1 MLDPCIQARSPGT
14 KITRIAQ
21 SSRPQFSEPGMSSN
35 SPAQQQ
41 PADTTAQVHV
51 PRYGQMLPPEANGI
65 LVLDEFVLDPAA
77 ARKEQHGF
85 RSALAGVALTMRRI
99 AALRIVI
106 AIIAIANLPLFLLSS
121 GWWIY
126 AVSLALVIA
135 VHAAVSLLNR
145 HEPRLKQRSLLQLH
159 MHRENSSNYRQV
171 RDAVKYVIDTPA
183 RMNEQLYLELLAV
196 KRVALNLGLG
206 TVALLDTTDDAAWK
220 VRIVRE
226 LPSLRPLPH

>member
-1 MLDPCIQARSPGT
+1 MPITSSTSLPQTSVSAQADR
-14 KITRIAQ
+14 
-21 SSRPQFSEPGMSSN
+21 
-35 SPAQQQ
+35 
-41 PADTTAQVHV
+41 

-65 LVLDEFVLDPAA
+65 LVLDEFVLDSSA

-85 RSALAGVALTMRRI
+85 RSMLASAALTMRRI

-106 AIIAIANLPLFLLSS
+106 AIVAIANLPLFLLSS

-126 AVSLALVIA
+126 AVSLVLVVG
-135 VHAAVSLLNR
+135 VHTAVSLLNR
-145 HEPRLKQRSLLQLH
+145 HEPRLRQESQLQLH
-159 MHRENSSNYRQV
+159 LHRESSSNYRQV

-183 RMNEQLYLELLAV
+183 RMNEHLYLELLAV
-196 KRVALNLGLG
+196 KRVALNLAHG

-226 LPSLRPLPH
+226 IPTLRPLAG